1 MEEHF
6 SEELNQLQS
15 ITNMVIEFLV
25 NYSFQALGAIIILI
39 IGFLLARKAS
49 RLFVEQLEKRDVDV
63 TLRTYAGHIVNIIIL
78 FCFIVIAL
86 GKFGITIAPFVAAL
100 GALTVVAGLALQG
113 LVANYAAGVSII
125 ATRPFKVGD
134 TITVINV
141 SGLVKEIKL
150 AATIVETEDQEEIT
164 IPNKHIIGE
173 VLLNTFEY
181 RLVEA
186 SIGIA
191 YDNDPQLA
199 IDKISEA
206 LKELDYV
213 TQQPDPQVGIENFAD
228 SAIVIGIRAW
238 VPTNNYMECRYRL
251 NKKIFDA
258 ITQAGLTIPFPQ
270 LDIHNK

>member
-1 MEEHF
+1 
-6 SEELNQLQS
+6 
-15 ITNMVIEFLV
+15 MVIEFLV
-25 NYSFQALGAIIILI
+25 NYSFQAIGAIIILI
-39 IGFLLARKAS
+39 IGFMLARKAS

-173 VLLNTFEY
+173 VLLNTFEF

-191 YDNDPQLA
+191 YSDDPQLA
-199 IDKISEA
+199 IDKILAA
-206 LKELDYV
+206 LKELDFV
-213 TQQPDPQVGIENFAD
+213 TQQPDPQVGIDKFAD
-228 SAIVIGIRAW
+228 SAIVIGVRAW

-258 ITQAGLTIPFPQ
+258 VIQAGLNIPFPQ